1 MPLASATRSMPAR
14 APCATSSE
22 VVASPGVAGVE
33 LASAAVRVV
42 VGHRESGRFKVTG
55 VGRSAIPANAMSGGY
70 IADRHVVGAALQ
82 SAFADAERTARSEK
96 VVVAIDGD
104 DIRTYHES

>member
-1 MPLASATRSMPAR
+1 MRSKRAR

-22 VVASPGVAGVE
+22 VVVSPGVAGVE

-55 VGRSAIPANAMSGGY
+55 VGRASIPASAMSGGY
-70 IADRHVVGAALQ
+70 IADRRGVGAPPVT
-82 SAFADAERTARSEK
+82 AFAHAAPAPPAEK
-96 VVVAIDGD
+96 VLGGHDRDG
-104 DIRTYHES
+104 IRPYPART